1 MMMIGGVVMPL
12 HDTLQ
17 KVDETLRTPT
27 GHGDPQASDALNLFR
42 HQSALV
48 EPISGKFELGPVRE
62 SQRDSSAGRGDSMQH
77 QVRPQRKRAPALV
90 RN

>member
-48 EPISGKFELGPVRE
+48 EPILGKFELGPVP
-62 SQRDSSAGRGDSMQH
+62 QRDSSAGRGDSMQH
-77 QVRPQRKRAPALV
+77 QVRPQRKRGPALV